1 MPRSIEL
8 AAQLFS
14 TQGYLQTSIRDI
26 ARDANL
32 TTGAIYGHF
41 RNKAEL
47 LAEAIS
53 SRTATELEAS
63 ALFGIG
69 GSHVETL
76 REISRRYPERRELR
90 ALILQ
95 GAAAALTD
103 DETRERLRD
112 EQLAHLDD
120 WAARYEEHRDALG
133 IDPSVDV
140 RDALLYTWAA
150 EVGLG
155 VRRGAGH
162 RAPLEEELG
171 RHGRPLRSVDDAP
184 AGGAEAG
191 DEEALPL
198 HRLTRRP
205 SPGAPPPA
213 ATTPTPYL
221 GIWLQGRSLS
231 TRTSPGSPSMRSPRM
246 LRMISEV
253 PPSMVLARERRKRP
267 VRVRMASLLRVI
279 G

>member
-1 MPRSIEL
+1 MTTTTRGRPPLRPTPKAVATRAALVEL

-14 TQGYLQTSIRDI
+14 TRGYLQTSIRDI

-41 RNKAEL
+41 RNKADL

-53 SRTATELEAS
+53 SRTATELEGAS
-63 ALFGIG
+63 RFGPG
-69 GSHVETL
+69 TSHVDTL
-76 REISRRYPERRELR
+76 RRISARYPERRELR

-112 EQLAHLDD
+112 EQLAYLDN
-120 WAARYEEHRDALG
+120 WAARYEAHRQELG

-155 VRRGAGH
+155 V
-162 RAPLEEELG
+162 
-171 RHGRPLRSVDDAP
+171 V
-184 AGGAEAG
+184 
-191 DEEALPL
+191 EALGITP
-198 HRLTRRP
+198 R
-205 SPGAPPPA
+205 SKKSWGEMA
-213 ATTPTPYL
+213 ARF
-221 GIWLQGRSLS
+221 GRSMTL
-231 TRTSPGSPSMRSPRM
+231 
-246 LRMISEV
+246 
-253 PPSMVLARERRKRP
+253 PPDENAK
-267 VRVRMASLLRVI
+267 
-279 G
+279 